1 MSASDTRGDATP
13 LEIDAKMA
21 KWADLCAKL
30 SLVVIALGAVS
41 ARSSRWPSTA
51 HSAKTSAH

>member
-1 MSASDTRGDATP
+1 
-13 LEIDAKMA
+13 MA